1 MLREC
6 KRDCERWRIWLILD
20 RPHLLPPSA
29 LLAAHLAP
37 SLTAAQGRLNA
48 KEQTLE
54 SVNAE
59 LYEVV
64 KGQWDEI
71 EGLVAGVEGIVKDLE
86 GAGGEMSGVERG

>member
-1 MLREC
+1 MY
-6 KRDCERWRIWLILD
+6 

-29 LLAAHLAP
+29 LLAAHLGP
-37 SLTAAQGRLNA
+37 SLAAAQGRLNA

-86 GAGGEMSGVERG
+86 VAGGEMSGVERG

>member
-1 MLREC
+1 MLC
-6 KRDCERWRIWLILD
+6 
-20 RPHLLPPSA
+20 RPHLLPPSE

-59 LYEVV
+59 LFEVV
-64 KGQWDEI
+64 KAQWDEI
-71 EGLVAGVEGIVKDLE
+71 EGLVAGVEGMVQDLE
-86 GAGGEMSGVERG
+86 RAGTEMSGVELGR